1 MLADKCL
8 ARCVLLLL
16 VLQASASAAVLAV
29 ARASMHNISSTL
41 CQLRQG
47 RSLELVDI
55 SGEGKHFRMWQ
66 TETVSSMR
74 LQYSSRPHFSG
85 L

>member
-1 MLADKCL
+1 MLANTCL
-8 ARCVLLLL
+8 ARCVFVLL

-29 ARASMHNISSTL
+29 ARASMNNISSTL

-55 SGEGKHFRMWQ
+55 SGEGKLCALWQ
-66 TETVSSMR
+66 TETRSFMR
-74 LQYSSRPHFSG
+74 V
-85 L
+85 